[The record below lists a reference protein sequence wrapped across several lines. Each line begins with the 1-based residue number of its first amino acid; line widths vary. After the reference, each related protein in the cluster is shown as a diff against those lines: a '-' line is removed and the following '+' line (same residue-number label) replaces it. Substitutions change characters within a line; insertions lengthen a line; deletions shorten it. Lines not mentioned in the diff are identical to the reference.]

1 MLRNDKPLGT
11 MKQKW
16 VFFQLKEYPFKNWE
30 DDGSR
35 THDLLNHNQTL

>member
-1 MLRNDKPLGT
+1 MLSSAADVSKIKKGFQVIPEKP
-11 MKQKW
+11 
-16 VFFQLKEYPFKNWE
+16 FFGE